1 MNFTRIMTTYH
12 EEIDPKGCFNQ
23 GMGAPAPAAITANK
37 RNRGEFEAN

>member
-1 MNFTRIMTTYH
+1 MNYTRIMTTYH

-23 GMGAPAPAAITANK
+23 GMGAPAPAITANK